1 MPISKGFHRASPKL
15 PEFLAEL
22 SAPRFRRN
30 VIWTAR
36 IRYIVIISVWFFA
49 LIGYI
54 QGVFSFSMLPFHIIA
69 AVGISANTF
78 LYFYLLRPAAYKKVE
93 DYSRIIWIALSSL
106 IVDILAITAIVY
118 FSGYLYSPFIILY
131 VVALLGIS
139 IFLNLPLAGWSL
151 LGVASLF
158 IAGIT
163 LLPKASQ
170 FPGLVMLEPSPS
182 LAIFSLAFFAACI
195 GLMVF
200 MGSFASNEVKFKTE
214 ELAETNMELQ
224 QVIRQLEGLN
234 DEKKQILVGISH
246 DLRNPL
252 TSVRGFSEMLLKKA
266 KVDSESKYFLEIINN
281 ESQRLGRLFDDI
293 LDISRQEEGTLRWY
307 MEVHDVLSIMEPAI
321 ASARPAV
328 EAKGLSLK
336 VNIPSSLPPV
346 YGDKER
352 LSRVVTNLLS
362 NAVRFTS
369 AGMIS
374 ITAEEK
380 DKNILIQVSDTGIG
394 ISKEDQAKLFKPFG
408 RAAEQYEGMGLGLYI
423 CKTIVDHHGGKIWV
437 ESVPGEGSTFYFTL
451 LVLGESKVL
460 TQPKEKL

>member
-1 MPISKGFHRASPKL
+1 
-15 PEFLAEL
+15 
-22 SAPRFRRN
+22 
-30 VIWTAR
+30 
-36 IRYIVIISVWFFA
+36 
-49 LIGYI
+49 
-54 QGVFSFSMLPFHIIA
+54 MLPFHIFA
-69 AVGISANTF
+69 AVGIPANTF

-93 DYSRIIWIALSSL
+93 DCSRIIWIALSSL

-131 VVALLGIS
+131 VVALLSIS

-163 LLPKASQ
+163 LLPKATQ
-170 FPGLVMLEPSPS
+170 FPGLVMLEPSPA
-182 LAIFSLAFFAACI
+182 LAVFSLAFFAACI

-200 MGSFASNEVKFKTE
+200 MGSFASNEIKFKTE
-214 ELAETNMELQ
+214 ELAETNTGLQ
-224 QVIRQLEGLN
+224 QVIRRLEGLN

-408 RAAEQYEGMGLGLYI
+408 RAAEQYAGMGLGLYI

-437 ESVPGEGSTFYFTL
+437 ESVLGEGSTFYFTL
-451 LVLGESKVL
+451 PVLGESKVL

>member
-1 MPISKGFHRASPKL
+1 
-15 PEFLAEL
+15 
-22 SAPRFRRN
+22 
-30 VIWTAR
+30 
-36 IRYIVIISVWFFA
+36 
-49 LIGYI
+49 
-54 QGVFSFSMLPFHIIA
+54 MLPFHILA

-93 DYSRIIWIALSSL
+93 DCSRIIWIALSSL

-131 VVALLGIS
+131 VVALLSIS

-163 LLPKASQ
+163 LLPKATQ
-170 FPGLVMLEPSPS
+170 FPGLVMLEPSPA
-182 LAIFSLAFFAACI
+182 LAVFSLAFFAACI

-200 MGSFASNEVKFKTE
+200 MGSFASNEIKFKTE
-214 ELAETNMELQ
+214 ELAETNTGLQ
-224 QVIRQLEGLN
+224 QVIRRLEGLN

-328 EAKGLSLK
+328 ETKGLSLK

-408 RAAEQYEGMGLGLYI
+408 RAAEQYAGMGLGLYI

-437 ESVPGEGSTFYFTL
+437 ESVLGEGSTFYFTL
-451 LVLGESKVL
+451 PVLGESKVL